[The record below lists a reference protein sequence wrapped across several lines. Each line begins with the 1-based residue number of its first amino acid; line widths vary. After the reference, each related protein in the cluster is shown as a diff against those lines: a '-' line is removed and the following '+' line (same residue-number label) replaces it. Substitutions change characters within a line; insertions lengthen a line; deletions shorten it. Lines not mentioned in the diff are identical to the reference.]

1 MSNEKV
7 KSRSKSYT
15 ATADGH
21 DDFDFDI
28 TQADFSKFIR
38 EVQRDMLMAS
48 TNLLLDTCADSE
60 RLRKAF
66 EEDWALPLQLIAPIQ
81 EELVQTRNVTV
92 KKRKPSLPN

>member
-1 MSNEKV
+1 MGNQKT
-7 KSRSKSYT
+7 KSKSLT

-21 DDFDFDI
+21 DDFDFEV
-28 TQADFSKFIR
+28 TQADFGRFIR

-48 TNLLLDTCADSE
+48 TNLLLDSCTDSE

-81 EELVQTRNVTV
+81 EELVQARNVTV